1 HEALQAPID
10 RATWTIEPGRV
21 DPREAAEVMDE
32 LLPVDIPLIVGGGHF
47 VSFPVMHM
55 TKPGRPNITTVQ
67 WGCIGQG
74 VGTAIGAGVAYGG
87 RPTLLV
93 DGDASA
99 MMHIQE
105 MDTAVRYK
113 LPLLLVVDNDEAL
126 GAEYHKLRAHDLN
139 ADLAAIPSPDFAT
152 LGRGFGCRG
161 KLVRSIPE
169 LREALT
175 EFVRDPL
182 PTIIDLRVSRQVV
195 SQAYRRLHFG
205 EFD

>member
-1 HEALQAPID
+1 
-10 RATWTIEPGRV
+10 
-21 DPREAAEVMDE
+21 
-32 LLPVDIPLIVGGGHF
+32 
-47 VSFPVMHM
+47 
-55 TKPGRPNITTVQ
+55 
-67 WGCIGQG
+67 
-74 VGTAIGAGVAYGG
+74 VGTAIGAAVAYGG
-87 RPTLLV
+87 KPTLLV

-152 LGRGFGCRG
+152 MGRGFGGRG
-161 KLVRSIPE
+161 ALVRSIPE
-169 LREALT
+169 LRTALQ

-182 PTIIDLRVSRQVV
+182 PTILDLRVSRQVV

-205 EFD
+205 QFD